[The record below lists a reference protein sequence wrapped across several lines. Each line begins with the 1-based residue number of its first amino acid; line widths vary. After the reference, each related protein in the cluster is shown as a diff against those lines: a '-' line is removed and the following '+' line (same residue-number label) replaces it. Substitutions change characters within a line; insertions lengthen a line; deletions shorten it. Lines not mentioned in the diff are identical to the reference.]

1 MQPQTST
8 ATGLLSTIIS
18 LASMLSV
25 VPLAGGQTTPST
37 APADPAPTTTPATAP
52 AATRPIAPLPPGY
65 DRMVVG
71 NRVAY
76 VLPADAA
83 WVKAVL
89 EKTPATTRPTTMPDD
104 ILARVRSGGPAV
116 VKSLAEEVALPE
128 AEVAKA
134 FEDHLTKPLVEFSA
148 LPANIPLWVVTR
160 GNLKALVKDGS
171 DGKPWVHPRFR
182 YNRSAN
188 DVAFNLQVNVGEAG
202 SEADEMLPA
211 LIDDGKPEAENAA
224 KLTQIVLDVE
234 QSVARARSGRGLYL
248 VQRGMIQILGE
259 SVIIPLKLAPDQQ
272 WFGLGLIGVV
282 SARYTAVLTGISRD
296 QVIFQ
301 MTAEPRGV
309 PFRAASIDLLKPIDL
324 ASMRPG
330 YAMQYIEATRR
341 KSVAVVDKWMDLAG
355 GGGLAKTLTALRE
368 NKPVSIAGLRDLV
381 KKASG
386 ADLPVE

>member
-1 MQPQTST
+1 
-8 ATGLLSTIIS
+8 
-18 LASMLSV
+18 MLSV